1 MAQPKTQKELAFLHD
16 LYVAP
21 DWGERFAELVDA
33 HVQLPKEGR
42 ALYVE
47 AGTGSHALALQERAG
62 EELKL
67 LCVDESEECLELA
80 RAKATAMNQKA
91 QFQREVPSSLSQP
104 DDQFDLVLGNASMT
118 RLKDTRGMLSELV
131 RVAAPGGTVAF
142 WLPTAS
148 SFGEFFSI
156 FWEALLNAELEDH
169 GVDVEH
175 MITEL
180 PTPSE
185 AEKLAQSEGLDEVQS
200 WTAVEE
206 FDFESAEQFLNS
218 PLMTDFLLPG
228 WLGSVPEAAKERV
241 IEELARIIDEERHS
255 GAFVLSLKATLVV
268 GKKGRV
274 Q

>member
-1 MAQPKTQKELAFLHD
+1 MITKSQKELAFLHD

-33 HVQLPKEGR
+33 HVKLPKEGR
-42 ALYVE
+42 ALYV
-47 AGTGSHALALQERAG
+47 AVGTGSHALALRERAG
-62 EELKL
+62 QSLEF
-67 LCVDESEECLELA
+67 LCVDESDECLELA
-80 RAKATAMNQKA
+80 RAKAAAINEKT
-91 QFQREVPSSLSQP
+91 QFQREAPSSLSQA
-104 DDQFDLVLGNASMT
+104 DDRFDLVLGNASMT
-118 RLKDTRGMLSELV
+118 RLKDFRLMLSELV

-142 WLPTAS
+142 WLPTTS

-169 GVDVEH
+169 GIDVEH

-180 PTPSE
+180 PTESE
-185 AEKLAQSEGLDEVQS
+185 AEKLAQSEGLDDVQS

-206 FDFESAEQFLNS
+206 FDYESAEQFLNS

-228 WLGSVPEAAKERV
+228 WLGSVPEGAKERV
-241 IEELARIIDEERHS
+241 IEELSRIIDDERHS
-255 GAFVLSLKATLVV
+255 GAFVLTLKATLVV
-268 GKKGRV
+268 GKKERV

>member
-1 MAQPKTQKELAFLHD
+1 MITKSQKELAFLHD

-42 ALYVE
+42 ALYVG
-47 AGTGSHALALQERAG
+47 AGTGSHALALKERAG
-62 EELKL
+62 EELQL
-67 LCVDESEECLELA
+67 LCVDESDACLELA
-80 RAKATAMNQKA
+80 RAKGAAINEKT
-91 QFQREVPSSLSQP
+91 QFQREAPSSLSQA

-118 RLKDTRGMLSELV
+118 RPRDRRAVLSELV

-142 WLPTAS
+142 WLPTVA

-169 GVDVEH
+169 GVDVEQ

-185 AEKLAQSEGLDEVQS
+185 VETLAQSEGLDTVQS

-206 FDFESAEQFLNS
+206 FDYESAEQFLNS

-228 WLGSVPEAAKERV
+228 WLGSVPETAKDRV

>member
-1 MAQPKTQKELAFLHD
+1 MTTKSQKELAFLHD

-42 ALYVE
+42 ALYVA
-47 AGTGSHALALQERAG
+47 AGTGSHALALKERAG
-62 EELKL
+62 EKL
-67 LCVDESEECLELA
+67 QFLCVDQSDECLELA
-80 RAKATAMNQKA
+80 RAKGAAINEKM
-91 QFQREVPSSLSQP
+91 QFQCEVPSSLSQA
-104 DDQFDLVLGNASMT
+104 DDHFDLVLGNASMT
-118 RLKDTRGMLSELV
+118 RPGHLRDILSELV
-131 RVAAPGGTVAF
+131 RVAAPGGAVAF

-169 GVDVEH
+169 GVEVEH

-180 PTPSE
+180 PTASE
-185 AEKLAQSEGLDEVQS
+185 AEKLALSEGLDAVQS
-200 WTAVEE
+200 WTVVEE
-206 FDFESAEQFLNS
+206 FDYESAEQFFNS
-218 PLMTDFLLPG
+218 PLMMDFLLPG
-228 WLGSVPEAAKERV
+228 WLGSVPEAGKERV
-241 IEELARIIDEERHS
+241 IEELARIIDDELHS

>member
-1 MAQPKTQKELAFLHD
+1 MITKSQKELAFLHD

-33 HVQLPKEGR
+33 HVHLPKEGR
-42 ALYVE
+42 ALYVA
-47 AGTGSHALALQERAG
+47 AGTGSHALALKERAG
-62 EELKL
+62 EKLDL
-67 LCVDESEECLELA
+67 LCVDESDECLELA
-80 RAKATAMNQKA
+80 RAKGTAINEKT
-91 QFQREVPSSLSQP
+91 QFQREVLSSLSQA

-118 RLKDTRGMLSELV
+118 RSGDLRAILSELV
-131 RVAAPGGTVAF
+131 RVAAPAGTVAF

-156 FWEALLNAELEDH
+156 FWEALLNAEVEDH
-169 GVDVEH
+169 GVNVEH

-180 PTPSE
+180 PNASE
-185 AEKLAQSEGLDEVQS
+185 AEKLALSEGLDAVQS

-206 FDFESAEQFLNS
+206 FDYESAEQFLNS

-255 GAFVLSLKATLVV
+255 GAFILSLKATLVV
-268 GKKGRV
+268 GKKGRI

>member
-1 MAQPKTQKELAFLHD
+1 
-16 LYVAP
+16 V
-21 DWGERFAELVDA
+21 
-33 HVQLPKEGR
+33 
-42 ALYVE
+42 
-47 AGTGSHALALQERAG
+47 S
-62 EELKL
+62 
-67 LCVDESEECLELA
+67 
-80 RAKATAMNQKA
+80 
-91 QFQREVPSSLSQP
+91 SSLSQA

-118 RLKDTRGMLSELV
+118 RPGDLRAILSELV

-185 AEKLAQSEGLDEVQS
+185 AQKLAQSEGLDAVQS
-200 WTAVEE
+200 WTVVEE
-206 FDFESAEQFLNS
+206 FEHESAEQFLNS

>member
-1 MAQPKTQKELAFLHD
+1 MSQPKSPKELAFLHD

-33 HVQLPKEGR
+33 HVKLPKEGR
-42 ALYVE
+42 ALYVA
-47 AGTGSHALALQERAG
+47 AGTGSHALALKERAG
-62 EELKL
+62 EKLQL
-67 LCVDESEECLELA
+67 LCVDESDECLEFA
-80 RAKATAMNQKA
+80 RAKGAAINEKTE
-91 QFQREVPSSLSQP
+91 FQRAAPSSLSQA
-104 DDQFDLVLGNASMT
+104 DDQFDLVLGNTSMT
-118 RLKDTRGMLSELV
+118 RPGDLRAILSELV
-131 RVAAPGGTVAF
+131 RVAAPGGAVAF
-142 WLPTAS
+142 WLPTAA

-180 PTPSE
+180 PTAAE
-185 AEKLAQSEGLDEVQS
+185 TEKLAQSEGLDAVQS

-206 FDFESAEQFLNS
+206 FDYDSAEQFLNS

-228 WLGSVPEAAKERV
+228 WLGSVPQAAKERV

>member
-1 MAQPKTQKELAFLHD
+1 MSQPKSHKELAFLHD

-33 HVQLPKEGR
+33 HVKLPKEGR
-42 ALYVE
+42 ALYVA

-62 EELKL
+62 EKLEL

-80 RAKATAMNQKA
+80 RAKGAAINEKT
-91 QFQREVPSSLSQP
+91 QFQREAPSSLSQA

-118 RLKDTRGMLSELV
+118 RPGDLRAILSELV

-180 PTPSE
+180 PTASE
-185 AEKLAQSEGLDEVQS
+185 AEKLAQSEGLDDVQS

-206 FDFESAEQFLNS
+206 FDYESAEQFLNS

>member
-1 MAQPKTQKELAFLHD
+1 M
-16 LYVAP
+16 
-21 DWGERFAELVDA
+21 VDA

-42 ALYVE
+42 AIYVE

-62 EELKL
+62 EKLQL
-67 LCVDESEECLELA
+67 LCVDESDECLELA
-80 RAKATAMNQKA
+80 RAKATAMNEQT
-91 QFQREVPSSLSQP
+91 QFQREATSALSQA

-118 RLKDTRGMLSELV
+118 RPGKLRITLSELV
-131 RVAAPGGTVAF
+131 RVAAPSATVAF

-180 PTPSE
+180 PTASE
-185 AEKLAQSEGLDEVQS
+185 AEQLAQTEGLDDVQS

-206 FDFESAEQFLNS
+206 FDYESAEQFLNS

-228 WLGSVPEAAKERV
+228 WLGSVPPAAKERV

-255 GAFVLSLKATLVV
+255 GAFVLTLKATLVV
-268 GKKGRV
+268 GKKWRV

>member
-1 MAQPKTQKELAFLHD
+1 MSQPKSSKELAFLHD

-33 HVQLPKEGR
+33 HVQLPKKGR
-42 ALYVE
+42 ALYVA

-62 EELKL
+62 KDLEL
-67 LCVDESEECLELA
+67 LCVDESDECLELA
-80 RAKATAMNQKA
+80 RAKGAAINEKT
-91 QFQREVPSSLSQP
+91 QFQREMPSSLSQA
-104 DDQFDLVLGNASMT
+104 DDQFDLVLGNTSMK
-118 RLKDTRGMLSELV
+118 RLKDVRLMLPELV
-131 RVAAPGGTVAF
+131 RVTAPGGTVAF

-175 MITEL
+175 LVTEL
-180 PTPSE
+180 PTASD
-185 AEKLAQSEGLDEVQS
+185 AEQLAQSEGLDEVQS

-228 WLGSVPEAAKERV
+228 WLGSIPEAAKDRV

-255 GAFVLSLKATLVV
+255 GAFLLTLKATLVV
-268 GKKGRV
+268 GKKGRI

>member
-1 MAQPKTQKELAFLHD
+1 MTTKSQKELAFLHD

-33 HVQLPKEGR
+33 HVHLPKEGR
-42 ALYVE
+42 ALYVA
-47 AGTGSHALALQERAG
+47 AGTGSHALALKERAG
-62 EELKL
+62 EKLEL
-67 LCVDESEECLELA
+67 LCVDESDECLELA
-80 RAKATAMNQKA
+80 RAKAAAINEKT
-91 QFQREVPSSLSQP
+91 QFQREGPSSLSQA
-104 DDQFDLVLGNASMT
+104 DDKFDLVLGNASMT
-118 RLKDTRGMLSELV
+118 RLKDVRLMLSELV
-131 RVAAPGGTVAF
+131 RVTAPGGTVAF
-142 WLPTAS
+142 WLPTAA

-180 PTPSE
+180 PTASE
-185 AEKLAQSEGLDEVQS
+185 AEKLAQGEGLDDVQS

-206 FDFESAEQFLNS
+206 FDYESAEQFLKS

-268 GKKGRV
+268 GKKGRI